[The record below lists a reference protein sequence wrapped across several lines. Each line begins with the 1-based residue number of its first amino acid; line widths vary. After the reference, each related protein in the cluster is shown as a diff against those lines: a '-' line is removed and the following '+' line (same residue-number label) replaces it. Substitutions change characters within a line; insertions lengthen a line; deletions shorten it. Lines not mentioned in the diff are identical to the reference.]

1 MNKLIWIVASFA
13 LLVWSGLAW
22 LGHGLL
28 EWATAFASSNADQ
41 LTLGSEFSGLLV
53 WLAGLLDGAGGFIIG
68 VIWLVVSA
76 AIVAV
81 AAILSR
87 LLGRRTDGGL
97 RLSSR

>member
-53 WLAGLLDGAGGFIIG
+53 WLAGLLDGAGGFIIA

-76 AIVAV
+76 GIVAV

-87 LLGRRTDGGL
+87 LLGQRTDGGL